1 LWEEVTRRV
10 VERGGQVV
18 MGTAVTALHA
28 DGERIVAA
36 TVRGGD
42 GVSRRVDGDFFF
54 SSMPIRE
61 LIAGLDADVPA
72 DVREIAAGLAYRDFI
87 TVGVLLR
94 SSGGAFE
101 GMTDNWIYVQEPDVK
116 VGRLQIFNNW
126 SPYLVADPGTVWV
139 GMEYFANEGDALW
152 SLGEREMAEFAVG
165 ELVKLGLVEREDVL
179 DHTVLHVPKAYPAY
193 FGTYEQFD
201 TLREYIDRY
210 ANLFL
215 IGRNGM
221 HRYNNQDH
229 SMLTAMTA
237 VENIVG
243 GVDSKDNIWSVNAEQ
258 EYHETKQADD
268 EPEVGV
274 GATDRS

>member
-1 LWEEVTRRV
+1 
-10 VERGGQVV
+10 
-18 MGTAVTALHA
+18 
-28 DGERIVAA
+28 
-36 TVRGGD
+36 
-42 GVSRRVDGDFFF
+42 
-54 SSMPIRE
+54 MPIRE
-61 LIAGLDADVPA
+61 LVAGLDADVPA
-72 DVREIAAGLAYRDFI
+72 QVREIAAGLAYRDFI

-94 SSGGAFE
+94 SAGALD

-126 SPYLVADPGTVWV
+126 SPYLVAQEGTVWV
-139 GMEYFANEGDALW
+139 GMEYFANEGDDLW
-152 SLGEREMAEFAVG
+152 SLSESEMAQFAVS
-165 ELVKLGLVEREDVL
+165 ELVKLGLVELDNVI

-193 FGTYEQFD
+193 FGTYDQFD

-237 VENIVG
+237 VENILG
-243 GVDSKDNIWSVNAEQ
+243 GLDTKDNIWSVNVEQ
-258 EYHETKQADD
+258 EYHETKQADE
-268 EPEVGV
+268 EPDGAV
-274 GATDRS
+274 GAELS